1 MIYFNEESR
10 QFSVVEDREFGDH
23 WENYSH
29 NRGINDTRDKSDR
42 YDHKINKARWKVEDR
57 SEVKRKLNNMSGLA
71 LGTRTRNWANGV
83 GFKGDVRANK
93 LARLE
98 RKKARLQAREDYH
111 QNAKQINLKHKERVG
126 DYDGV
131 KNTN

>member
-1 MIYFNEESR
+1 
-10 QFSVVEDREFGDH
+10 
-23 WENYSH
+23 
-29 NRGINDTRDKSDR
+29 
-42 YDHKINKARWKVEDR
+42 
-57 SEVKRKLNNMSGLA
+57 MSGFA
-71 LGTRTRNWANGV
+71 LGTRTRNWVNGV

-131 KNTN
+131 KNTD

>member
-1 MIYFNEESR
+1 MIVFDKCTR
-10 QFSVVEDREFGDH
+10 RFSVVEDRVYGDH

-29 NRGINDTRDKSDR
+29 NRGINAARDKSDR

-57 SEVKRKLNNMSGLA
+57 SEVRRRLNNMSGLA
-71 LGTRTRNWANGV
+71 LGTRTKNWVHGV

-98 RKKARLQAREDYH
+98 KQKTRFQAREDYH
-111 QNAKQINLKHKERVG
+111 NNAKQINLKHKERVG

-131 KNTN
+131 KNIE